1 MTLAEILG
9 TAISAIFVISGVW
22 MIMDGITSAIKRAER
37 NALMEKVNDIYK
49 DRSPFQLKTD
59 DEFYISTFT
68 FLMGFSPKDYR
79 PEIHDKI
86 IQAKALTLT
95 ESRKKVLDQMLL
107 ALFGKHLDDV
117 VTEGNIPVSTEE
129 KERS

>member
-9 TAISAIFVISGVW
+9 MAVSAVLVIFGVW

-59 DEFYISTFT
+59 DDFYIGTFT
-68 FLMGFSPKDYR
+68 FLLGFSPKDYR

-95 ESRKKVLDQMLL
+95 ESRKKVLDQMLFT
-107 ALFGKHLDDV
+107 LFGKHLNDV
-117 VTEGNIPVSTEE
+117 MAEGNIPDSTDH
-129 KERS
+129 K